1 MSAKDFAALAVSNG
15 KSIRQAAKLYGIP
28 NATLRDH
35 INLINRP
42 EYADPGH
49 KEFLI
54 EEAVKAVDAK
64 RLTIYMAAKLYG
76 ISHRTLRARAKKR
89 QSKKGRPFK
98 FTEDEEHTLVDILI
112 KLVKL
117 NVGLT
122 KFGLIKLLAEIG

>member
-42 EYADPGH
+42 EYADPGYN
-49 KEFLI
+49 EFLI
-54 EEAVKAVDAK
+54 EEAMKAVDAK

-89 QSKKGRPFK
+89 QSKKEGRLISPK
-98 FTEDEEHTLVDILI
+98 TKSILWS
-112 KLVKL
+112 
-117 NVGLT
+117 T
-122 KFGLIKLLAEIG
+122 F